1 MKNLKIILP
10 KADIAFKISFL
21 ILAIITFN
29 IFTSRTAIAQYYTY
43 CVFAF
48 GILLVLLRLLFFKEY
63 RKTKGLI
70 FLVIFYFSAIL
81 SSVLNYKYGGLS
93 VLVSNAKGLIWMMFF
108 FFIMYAYNSS
118 DSVHKTLKEL
128 RIFSLFILFYNFL
141 AVIVSIVMVIINFR
155 LLIVRG
161 EHTILGGFI
170 WNRLWGVYTDPNHG
184 AVLSAV
190 CILLSL
196 YYFIK
201 VKRRTYRI
209 FNIVN
214 IFLSLTYISSSDS
227 RTGIVALAA
236 GIAVFVYLFAIRKQL
251 TFIKTK
257 WIKCLFCIFISATI
271 AVISIFTVVAQKY
284 AVSETRK
291 LFLSSSNTISQE
303 EIEIGREDDLV
314 DDVSN
319 RRFSIWKS
327 GSELFLKTPIIGT
340 SFRGIVAFAE
350 KVLPNTYLINNNA
363 GKFDCM
369 HNSVFDILVSQ
380 GLLGFLAFLSFAITI
395 FVSFFKGLANIKEP
409 GKYLLISSL
418 FAFIILISVSSLF
431 LSEIIYI
438 NSIGAVIFWGFLGY
452 AMKFLC
458 VISNE
463 GKIYADNY
471 SNNSRI

>member
-1 MKNLKIILP
+1 
-10 KADIAFKISFL
+10 
-21 ILAIITFN
+21 
-29 IFTSRTAIAQYYTY
+29 
-43 CVFAF
+43 
-48 GILLVLLRLLFFKEY
+48 
-63 RKTKGLI
+63 
-70 FLVIFYFSAIL
+70 
-81 SSVLNYKYGGLS
+81 
-93 VLVSNAKGLIWMMFF
+93 
-108 FFIMYAYNSS
+108 
-118 DSVHKTLKEL
+118 
-128 RIFSLFILFYNFL
+128 YNFL
-141 AVIVSIVMVIINFR
+141 AVIVSIVMMIINFR

-236 GIAVFVYLFAIRKQL
+236 GIAVFVYLFAIMKQL